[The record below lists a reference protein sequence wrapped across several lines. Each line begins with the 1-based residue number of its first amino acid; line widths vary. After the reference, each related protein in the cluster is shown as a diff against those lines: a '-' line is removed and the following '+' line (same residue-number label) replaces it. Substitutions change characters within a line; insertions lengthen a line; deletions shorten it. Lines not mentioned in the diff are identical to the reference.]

1 MVRTTLFD
9 FIVEKQKQQPPENM
23 NEVIYFSNHETA
35 WRNACEI
42 AGTDPD
48 ELKNKKFERVKKR
61 RKK

>member
-9 FIVEKQKQQPPENM
+9 FIVEKQKQQSPENM
-23 NEVIYFSNHETA
+23 NEVLYFSNHETA
-35 WRNACEI
+35 WRNACET
-42 AGTDPD
+42 AGIDPD

>member
-1 MVRTTLFD
+1 MGNPTLFD
-9 FIVEKQKQQPPENM
+9 FIQKENRDNSHDM
-23 NEVIYFSNHETA
+23 NDVLYFSNHETA